1 MIERRELTST
11 KGARTATWN
20 LFDAGEQESSK
31 IPCFFLAA
39 LYNELLMKSKPSPSA
54 RLFIFVISVLV
65 FGNWESVAST
75 VELDWTSS
83 GFSSSHIT
91 INTGDEVDIA
101 NFDDTFDLQLTGSP
115 APNSFY
121 SDIPP
126 FDGTYYYY
134 LPYVYSGSGTFY
146 LSDEFGHSVTVT
158 VNSATPLSVTIN
170 APTNNAVFTA
180 PATFAVSAVPAGG
193 AAPYQLRFYADNNQ
207 NGPAYSSPFAGVI
220 TNLPAGNHNIKVVV
234 TDNNSNTASNSI
246 AVSVTPSQA
255 TLTGDWPTYGNGP
268 AHTGYLPGKLNGLPF
283 VLKWKSPMQYS
294 PNSYGNVLS
303 QAAIGGGR
311 LYVSVGY
318 YSSGISVRA
327 LDANTGQPLW
337 TNSPGVVFLGPP
349 TYDSGAVFVQQDNGA
364 NTSSYLG
371 SFDAATGHTNWSAP
385 YVSQVFQHMAP
396 VAAGGRIFADTGYY
410 HGLTGF
416 DEAGGSQQW
425 FVQLAGSDQWTPAY
439 YNGEVYTWLGS
450 FTEWDPATGNA
461 NWTVTNGLS
470 GVASSRTVT
479 VANGRA
485 YFIGNSLYSVNLAT
499 RTNAW
504 SVSGG
509 FSGTPAIANG
519 IVYAISNK
527 VVSAFTTNGIFV
539 RQYDPNPGGY
549 ENFSGPLIVTD
560 DVLVAAGAYGVYFFR
575 LADGSIQQQISS
587 YSGPPYYLYYGDTL
601 TLANNTLYVTSTD
614 GYVYA
619 YTPASTTA
627 IALTGATRLG
637 NGSFRFG
644 FTNTPG
650 ATFTVWGST
659 NVTLPLSNWTKL
671 GYMTNV
677 SAGQYQFTDTNVP
690 SKPRG
695 FYRVSSP

>member
-1 MIERRELTST
+1 
-11 KGARTATWN
+11 
-20 LFDAGEQESSK
+20 
-31 IPCFFLAA
+31 
-39 LYNELLMKSKPSPSA
+39 MKPKPSPFA
-54 RLFIFVISVLV
+54 CFPVFITSLLV
-65 FGNWESVAST
+65 FVTWESLANT
-75 VELDWTSS
+75 IELDWTSA
-83 GFSSSHIT
+83 GFSSSQIT
-91 INTGDEVDIA
+91 ITTGDEVDIV
-101 NFDDTFDLQLTGSP
+101 NFDDTFDLELTGSP
-115 APNSFY
+115 APNNFN

-134 LPYVYSGSGTFY
+134 LPYVYSGSGTFS

-158 VNSATPLSVTIN
+158 VNPATPLSVIIT

-180 PATFAVSAVPAGG
+180 PATFAVTAVPAGG
-193 AAPYQLRFYADNNQ
+193 ATPYAQVQFYAGTNLI
-207 NGPAYSSPFAGVI
+207 GVAYSSPFAGAI
-220 TNLPAGNHNIKVVV
+220 TNLPAGNYNISAVV
-234 TDNNSNTASNSI
+234 TDNNSNTATNLI
-246 AVSVTPSQA
+246 MVHVAPSQA
-255 TLTGDWPTYGNGP
+255 TLAGDWPTYGNGP

-294 PNSYGNVLS
+294 QYSYGNVLS
-303 QAAIGGGR
+303 QAAIAGGR

-337 TNSPGVVFLGPP
+337 TNWPGVVFLGPP
-349 TYDSGAVFVQQDNGA
+349 TYDSGAVFVQQDNAA
-364 NTSSYLG
+364 NTSSYLS
-371 SFDAATGHTNWSAP
+371 SFDAVTGYTNWSAP
-385 YVSQVFQHMAP
+385 YVSQVYQHMAP

-425 FVQLAGSDQWTPAY
+425 FVQLGGSDQWTPAY

-461 NWTVTNGLS
+461 NWTLTNGLS
-470 GVASSRTVT
+470 GGASSRTV
-479 VANGRA
+479 AIAGGRA
-485 YFIGNSLYSVNLAT
+485 YFVGSSLYCVNLAT
-499 RTNAW
+499 HTNAW

-527 VVSAFTTNGIFV
+527 VVSAFTTNGVIV

-549 ENFSGPLIVTD
+549 ENISGPLIVTD
-560 DVLVAAGAYGVYFFR
+560 DALIASGAYGVYVFR
-575 LADGSIQQQISS
+575 LADGSVQQQISS
-587 YSGPPYYLYYGDTL
+587 YSGPPYYLYYGDTV

-614 GYVYA
+614 GNVYA
-619 YTPASTTA
+619 YTPSSTTA
-627 IALTGATRLG
+627 ITLTSAAKLG
-637 NGSFRFG
+637 NGSFQFS

-659 NVTLPLSNWTKL
+659 NVALALSSWTKL
-671 GYMTNV
+671 GYLTNV
-677 SAGQYQFTDTNVP
+677 SAGQYQFTDTNAP
-690 SKPRG
+690 ANARC